1 MRQVGLL
8 GVCLWVVAL
17 ACIAGLLQLSG
28 GRVDAD
34 DLGDYGLVF
43 LGYVV
48 ISNLVARRR
57 LDVSMVLV
65 ALWGGAIGFWGPR
78 WYNLCETAINRWGG
92 QAGLEDVLAGS
103 DTRLAIS
110 IVAGGILTAALLY
123 ISTRS
128 SQVVIHTVIAS
139 LMVAGLMKL
148 PVPDVYSEPAAVVT
162 WNAVV
167 AAGLCRWMVD
177 GSHRRRNG
185 CCPRCGSDVE
195 GLTSPVC
202 PSCSAVLADK
212 RGSTVA
218 AVVAPA
224 AFRRPV

>member
-1 MRQVGLL
+1 MRLL
-8 GVCLWVVAL
+8 GVGLWVVAL
-17 ACIAGLLQLSG
+17 ACIAGLLHLSRG
-28 GRVDAD
+28 HVTAD

-48 ISNLVARRR
+48 VSNLVARRR

-78 WYNLCETAINRWGG
+78 WYSLCVSAIDRWGG
-92 QAGLEDVLAGS
+92 QAGLDDVLAGS

-110 IVAGGILTAALLY
+110 VVAGGFLTAALLY

-128 SQVVIHTVIAS
+128 AKVVMHTVIAS
-139 LMVAGLMKL
+139 VVVASLIKL
-148 PVPDVYSEPAAVVT
+148 PIPDVYSEPAAVVA
-162 WNAVV
+162 WHAVV
-167 AAGLCRWMVD
+167 AAGLCQWMVD
-177 GSHRRRNG
+177 GSRRRRNG

-212 RGSTVA
+212 RGSAVA
-218 AVVAPA
+218 AVVAPV